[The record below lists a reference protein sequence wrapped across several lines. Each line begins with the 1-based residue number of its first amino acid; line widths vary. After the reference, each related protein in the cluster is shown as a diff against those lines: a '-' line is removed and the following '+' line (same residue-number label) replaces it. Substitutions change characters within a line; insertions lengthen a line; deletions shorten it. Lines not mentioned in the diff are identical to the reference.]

1 VDDPPAWLFDI
12 GPITTHHLPG
22 LHRQEGISMTK
33 IEDRWAGEA
42 LSLLRIVTALLFL
55 QHGTSKVLQFPPFP
69 MGEVPVGSLFWIAG
83 VIEIIGG
90 LLLLAGIFSRPVA
103 FILAG
108 EMAVAY
114 WMSHAPRST
123 FPLLNQGE
131 GAILFCFIFL
141 LIAAAGP
148 GPWSLDAKRK
158 RKIVEVEDRATGE
171 PLPEG

>member
-1 VDDPPAWLFDI
+1 MKL
-12 GPITTHHLPG
+12 T
-22 LHRQEGISMTK
+22 EG
-33 IEDRWAGEA
+33 RYAPQA

-55 QHGTSKVLQFPPFP
+55 QHGTSKLLQFPPFP

-83 VIEIIGG
+83 VIEIVGG
-90 LLLLAGIFSRPVA
+90 LLLLVGLLSRPVA
-103 FILAG
+103 FLLSG

-114 WMSHAPRST
+114 WMVHAPQST

-148 GPWSLDAKRK
+148 GPWSLDAKR
-158 RKIVEVEDRATGE
+158 RKPVVEVEDKATGE
-171 PLPEG
+171 PMPEG

>member
-1 VDDPPAWLFDI
+1 
-12 GPITTHHLPG
+12 
-22 LHRQEGISMTK
+22 
-33 IEDRWAGEA
+33 
-42 LSLLRIVTALLFL
+42 
-55 QHGTSKVLQFPPFP
+55 
-69 MGEVPVGSLFWIAG
+69 
-83 VIEIIGG
+83 
-90 LLLLAGIFSRPVA
+90 VA